1 MTDAELL
8 LSFLGN
14 HLWQSLAVALV
25 LFLSFLAI
33 RSLSSPSRHAMA
45 YAALIAAA
53 VLPAAML
60 LPFGGINL
68 GGVDRGD
75 IPVFVNP
82 GDEWA
87 IEAGE
92 ELTEAWAEAGAAA
105 TTGTPLLSLLLGGL
119 LAVFATGIAI
129 QLVRLARNVIA
140 AERLRRTARPAPLT
154 EPLVNRFS
162 GIDVR
167 ESTDVMGPMVVGLI
181 GSSVI
186 LPAGYAV
193 ERDED
198 ELAGLLEHE
207 RAHVERRD
215 PALAVLQKLILAIY
229 WWSPAMHWIGLQVD
243 REREMACDA
252 IAASRTGDARGFARV
267 LAAEAEAQI
276 LSPFSPSV
284 AVGAMRTPS
293 QLRQRIIRLIEP
305 AGQAGRAALLAP
317 LMLVLVVG
325 AAAWT
330 TPRAVPADTA
340 PEATVPVV
348 GRVAQMGLS
357 AAERAMGDA
366 LIQAAMQH
374 DLAEVRTLISEG
386 APLDYARPGDGSA
399 LMEAARRGDMSL
411 ARLLLEEGADV
422 DLGIEGNGNPLIM
435 AAANGKKSMAMLLV
449 EHGAD
454 VNAFVP
460 GDETPL
466 INAAR
471 SGNVHLVQFLVESGA
486 DVNLAMWANAP
497 WEPEWRSPL
506 WGAWQSGNSE
516 VTNYLLS
523 QGAVHEPPALP

>member
-1 MTDAELL
+1 MTNADLL
-8 LSFLGN
+8 LAFLGN
-14 HLWQSLAVALV
+14 HLWQSAAVALV

-45 YAALIAAA
+45 YGALVAAA
-53 VLPAAML
+53 ILPAAML
-60 LPFGGINL
+60 LPFGGL
-68 GGVDRGD
+68 SFGGSDRDSLPVLVD
-75 IPVFVNP
+75 PA
-82 GDEWA
+82 DEWA

-92 ELTEAWAEAGAAA
+92 EVAEAWAEAEAAV
-105 TTGTPLLSLLLGGL
+105 TTGTPVLTLLVGGL
-119 LAVFATGIAI
+119 LAVFAAGIAI
-129 QLVRLARNVIA
+129 QLVRLGVNVIA
-140 AERLRRTARPAPLT
+140 AERLRRKARPAPLA
-154 EPLVNRFS
+154 EPLVHRFS

-167 ESTDVMGPMVVGLI
+167 ESTDVMGPMVVGLL

-186 LPAGYAV
+186 LPAGYAGGRDV
-193 ERDED
+193 E

-215 PALAVLQKLILAIY
+215 PALAFLQKLILAIY
-229 WWSPAMHWIGLQVD
+229 WWSPAMHWIGLQID

-252 IAASRTGDARGFARV
+252 IAAQRTGDARGFARV
-267 LAAEAEAQI
+267 LAAEAEARI

-305 AGQAGRAALLAP
+305 AGKAGRAALLAP
-317 LMLVLVVG
+317 LMLVVVVG

-330 TPRAVPADTA
+330 TPRAVPVYDA

-348 GRVAQMGLS
+348 GRLSLGGLS
-357 AAERAMGDA
+357 ATQRALGEA
-366 LIQAAMQH
+366 LVQAAMH
-374 DLAEVRTLISEG
+374 NDLTEVRHFVEAG
-386 APLDYARPGDGSA
+386 APVDFAIPGDGSA
-399 LMEAARRGDMSL
+399 LIEAARTGNMDM
-411 ARLLLEEGADV
+411 ARYLLSAGADV
-422 DLGIEGNGNPLIM
+422 DLGVDGDGNPLIM
-435 AAANGKKSMAMLLV
+435 ASANGKKSMAMLLV

-471 SGNVHLVQFLVESGA
+471 SGNLHLVRLLVESGA
-486 DVNLAMWANAP
+486 DVNLAMWTNVP

-516 VTNYLLS
+516 VTDYLLS